1 MTLPTLAII
10 LSWLGVAIT
19 LALAVSF
26 LVSPAFG
33 MAQAQHRLERLPR
46 VMTDRYV
53 AFVALALGATLYGDL
68 AVTAYLFAV
77 FAFMGFADAVIYA
90 RSGHPNWK
98 HIAAGVAATIV
109 SGVIFA
115 AYHTTG
121 VLD

>member
-1 MTLPTLAII
+1 MTLPALAIA
-10 LSWLGVAIT
+10 LSWAGVVIT

-26 LVSPAFG
+26 LISPAFG
-33 MAQAQHRLERLPR
+33 MVQAQHRIERLPR

-68 AVTAYLFAV
+68 MVIAYLFAV

-90 RSGHPNWK
+90 RSGNPNWK
-98 HIAAGVAATIV
+98 HIAAGVAATVV
-109 SGVIFA
+109 SGVVFA
-115 AYHTTG
+115 AHNSTG

>member
-1 MTLPTLAII
+1 MTLSTLALI

-19 LALAVSF
+19 LALAISF

-33 MAQAQHRLERLPR
+33 MAQAQHRPERLPR

-68 AVTAYLFAV
+68 KVTAYLFAV
-77 FAFMGFADAVIYA
+77 FAFMGIADAVIYA

-109 SGVIFA
+109 SGVVFA
-115 AYHTTG
+115 AG
-121 VLD
+121 RV

>member
-1 MTLPTLAII
+1 MTLSTLALI
-10 LSWLGVAIT
+10 LSWLGVTIT
-19 LALAVSF
+19 LALAISF

-33 MAQAQHRLERLPR
+33 MAQAQHRLERLPW

-68 AVTAYLFAV
+68 KVTAYLFAV
-77 FAFMGFADAVIYA
+77 FAFMGFAYA

-109 SGVIFA
+109 SGVVFA
-115 AYHTTG
+115 AG
-121 VLD
+121 RV

>member
-1 MTLPTLAII
+1 MTLPTLALI
-10 LSWLGVAIT
+10 LSWLGVTIT
-19 LALAVSF
+19 LALAISF

-68 AVTAYLFAV
+68 AVIAYLFAV

-98 HIAAGVAATIV
+98 HIAAGVAAAIV
-109 SGVIFA
+109 SGVVFA
-115 AYHTTG
+115 AG
-121 VLD
+121 RV